1 MIVPKSRAVIPP
13 TVFDVS
19 VERPITSEPILVT
32 VVPVETKLP
41 RTTCPREIEL
51 VVIPIV
57 VAAPVAIVA
66 DLSVIVALNVT
77 LTPGTSKSAREYP
90 SVEAIEI
97 PAEFA
102 VVSFGVIVVV
112 NPINSSLPSI
122 RIVSVSNVTPSPP
135 TEILPETNKS
145 SNILTAPLNL
155 AVFPN
160 VENPV
165 TLRLSNSR
173 FIKSPVLAITIPL
186 PIVTALPT
194 VSKLLTSRLAPIL
207 TFLSIPTPPS
217 IWTIPVL
224 VSPITLSV
232 LPVNEAI
239 PDTLR
244 SCVST
249 LNSPIKDVA
258 LIIPENIASPRTSN
272 FTSVRTPTFPS
283 LGCVRP
289 IPTVPVV

>member
-1 MIVPKSRAVIPP
+1 MVLI
-13 TVFDVS
+13 
-19 VERPITSEPILVT
+19 
-32 VVPVETKLP
+32 
-41 RTTCPREIEL
+41 
-51 VVIPIV
+51 
-57 VAAPVAIVA
+57 
-66 DLSVIVALNVT
+66 
-77 LTPGTSKSAREYP
+77 PGTCKSARKYP
-90 SVEAIEI
+90 SVEATAI
-97 PAEFA
+97 PPAFA

-112 NPINSSLPSI
+112 NPINNSLPSI
-122 RIVSVSNVTPSPP
+122 RIDSVSNVTPVPP
-135 TEILPETNKS
+135 TEILPETNKL

-155 AVFPN
+155 AIFPN

-173 FIKSPVLAITIPL
+173 FIKSPVLALTVPL
-186 PIVTALPT
+186 LIVTALPT
-194 VSKLLTSRLAPIL
+194 VSELLTSRLDPIL
-207 TFLSIPTPPS
+207 TLLSIPTPPS
-217 IWTIPVL
+217 ICRIPVL

-232 LPVNEAI
+232 TPVIEAI

-272 FTSVRTPTFPS
+272 LTSVRIPTGPS